1 MRWFERIK
9 CIMNTKG
16 MAWHFAGTRLTG
28 SPWPSWRPWEGTP
41 PPEQKLRGLSK
52 ARAWRA
58 SSPCPALGLAH
69 QPLSHPKSFQSYGL
83 GSSQGASEFVNQ
95 ITPMSP
101 PTSPLTNTQSFPWCP
116 AQKQCSTVGALIRWE
131 DPAGRVP
138 NCPLLTSLFFSA
150 DGGELGGETVGYT
163 SFHRSSKN
171 SPSPRGWYVPNK
183 SLCSYLDL
191 N

>member
-28 SPWPSWRPWEGTP
+28 SPWPSWRHWEGTP
-41 PPEQKLRGLSK
+41 PPEQELRGLSK

-58 SSPCPALGLAH
+58 SSPCPALLIS
-69 QPLSHPKSFQSYGL
+69 LSPPPRVSTKSWGL
-83 GSSQGASEFVNQ
+83 GFSQRASEFLNQ
-95 ITPMSP
+95 ITPTSP
-101 PTSPLTNTQSFPWCP
+101 PTPPLTNTRSFPWCP
-116 AQKQCSTVGALIRWE
+116 AQKQCSIVGAIIRWE
-131 DPAGRVP
+131 DLAGRVP
-138 NCPLLTSLFFSA
+138 NGPLLKSLFFSA
-150 DGGELGGETVGYT
+150 DGDELGGEMVGYT
-163 SFHRSSKN
+163 SLHQSSKN